1 MSTTTASISTT
12 TSALASTQTCTN
24 PKPGKNGYL
33 PPEACDDILLYVPSL
48 AAAVL
53 FCVLYGL
60 TLICH
65 GVQAFLYK
73 KVYITPSQKPQPPR
87 VLTNDYLQRYAW
99 VIIMGA
105 TWELI
110 AFIFRAL
117 LTRQQNNSNYDTVYT
132 IMFLLAPLWINA
144 FLYMTLGRL
153 IYFFIPDQ
161 KLAGITARRYGR
173 LFVWLDIFA
182 FLVQLGGAA
191 ITTQTD
197 VPTSTIMLGVHIYMG
212 GIGLQEL
219 FILIFTGLI
228 IHLHQKLIHLERAGI
243 LSPDGMA
250 GMGIA
255 TSRNKPMPWRWLFYV
270 MYTALGMITI
280 RIIFRLCQYAQGTDP
295 SNPVLT
301 HEAYEYVF
309 DAVPM
314 FIALVLL
321 NVVHP
326 GRVLQGP
333 ESEFPRVSRAEKKRV
348 KMEKKQAKRER
359 KEAKRLQKET
369 RKGYQSGWWWNM
381 GRERGSE
388 TFEILPMQEG
398 VEGRV

>member
-1 MSTTTASISTT
+1 MGTTTASIATT
-12 TSALASTQTCTN
+12 TSALASSTQTCTN

-65 GVQAFLYK
+65 GIQAFLYK
-73 KVYITPSQKPQPPR
+73 K
-87 VLTNDYLQRYAW
+87 RYAW
-99 VIIMGA
+99 VIMMGA

-153 IYFFIPDQ
+153 IYFFTPDQ

-219 FILIFTGLI
+219 FVLIFTGLI
-228 IHLHQKLIHLERAGI
+228 IHLHRKLIHLEQAGI
-243 LSPDGMA
+243 LTPGGMA
-250 GMGIA
+250 GMNMS

-333 ESEFPRVSRAEKKRV
+333 ESEFPRVSRAEKKRL
-348 KMEKKQAKRER
+348 KREKKQAKRER
-359 KEAKRLQKET
+359 KETKRVEKEM
-369 RKGYQSGWWWNM
+369 RKGGQSGWWWKRR
-381 GRERGSE
+381 RERGSE
-388 TFEILPMQEG
+388 TFEILPVQEG
-398 VEGRV
+398 VEGRA